1 MVGSG
6 TRVSIPASTRKTIQ
20 NIKEITAGNYSEDE
34 IHAMLHECNMNPD
47 ETYQRLLLQD
57 PFHEVK
63 KKRDKRKENLSS
75 KDSVESQWRP
85 GGSGRG
91 SRGGRMNFSSRH
103 SSHDAAGAKNSF
115 RKENGLK
122 QVTDPSTS
130 TSQEIKT
137 KDNAL
142 VPSLSAGVDKSS
154 VGLTSGSSD
163 VHHTSNLPAS
173 SGQLKTT
180 GSSVPSN
187 NIDGAPSSV
196 ELNKNP
202 VALGSRGVHTEQKSA
217 DSLPKSMS
225 EQTGHEQHIGDSKFH
240 TRSRGVGK
248 TAMNDSYVPRPASSH
263 SNSTGSR
270 PSSNYS
276 NRSHQTVGPQR
287 GTGPT
292 KEWKLKPVNHNT
304 TQGSGASSTTEVL
317 AVPTEAS
324 DKSVEAV
331 IPSAEDTSRL
341 QMQLEDLQIQRQ
353 HVIIPNHILVPEA
366 QRTKL
371 SFGSFDAGFSISSL
385 ALPENEKRSAPLSQ
399 NSQEVEETC
408 EEEEF
413 RLTVDL
419 IESMVKWVL
428 FLETNLSLA
437 LLFSSKLHPH
447 STEKEEDNNVYSQ
460 SPSQVQDDMAG
471 EGITATNAAPEYDVS
486 KQENMLESESNQNSF
501 DHVPSNIMGLVPPA
515 HGSQLPQFESADA
528 QARDALRIPNFVVQQ
543 PFDTASYY
551 AQFYRSGP
559 DSDGRVSP
567 FVSPGVA
574 SKFNGNVTVLPP
586 HSSQTMQEGG
596 NNLVLSTPSPTPL
609 VTQAAGLMQSAIPVT
624 QQPVPVFR
632 PPGLHMSHY
641 PPNYMPY
648 GHYFSPFYL
657 PPPTM
662 HQFLSNGAFAQ
673 QPQASGVYPAPPPP
687 GAATGGKYT
696 LPHYKPGTNTGNLTH
711 VGMPGGYG
719 PTYGSFPAG
728 YTPTSA
734 ASAGNSTSNEDLNTL
749 QLKENNG
756 YSTTGQQSEPLPVWI
771 AGPGRDVSSSFY
783 GLQHHGQ
790 HVTYAPAQAGHV
802 AFPGMYHPGQAVT
815 AAGVHHPLLQ
825 QSQGVAGPEMVAPAP
840 NVFQQ
845 PQQTQMNWPSNY

>member
-1 MVGSG
+1 MVGG
-6 TRVSIPASTRKTIQ
+6 GARVSIPASTRKMIQ
-20 NIKEITAGNYSEDE
+20 NIKETTAGNYSEDE
-34 IHAMLHECNMNPD
+34 IQAMLHECNMDPD
-47 ETYQRLLLQD
+47 ETAQRLLLQD

-63 KKRDKRKENLSS
+63 KKRDKRKETLSN
-75 KDSVESQWRP
+75 KDSVEPQWRS
-85 GGSGRG
+85 GGPGRG

-103 SSHDAAGAKNSF
+103 SSHDGGAAKSSF
-115 RKENGLK
+115 RKENGPK

-137 KDNAL
+137 KEIAL
-142 VPSLSAGVDKSS
+142 VSSLPAMMDKNT
-154 VGLTSGSSD
+154 VGLT
-163 VHHTSNLPAS
+163 
-173 SGQLKTT
+173 
-180 GSSVPSN
+180 
-187 NIDGAPSSV
+187 
-196 ELNKNP
+196 
-202 VALGSRGVHTEQKSA
+202 LGSRDVHTEQKSA
-217 DSLPKSMS
+217 DSLPPPRPSSSEVRFASSNRKSVS
-225 EQTGHEQHIGDSKFH
+225 EQAAHEQHTGESKFH

-248 TAMNDSYVPRPASSH
+248 TAMNDAYVPRPASSH
-263 SNSTGSR
+263 SNNSTGSR

-276 NRSHQTVGPQR
+276 NRSHQTVGTQR
-287 GTGPT
+287 GTGSN
-292 KEWKLKPVNHNT
+292 KEWKPKPVNH
-304 TQGSGASSTTEVL
+304 TQGSGVSATTEAL
-317 AVPTEAS
+317 AAPTEAS
-324 DKSVEAV
+324 DKSVEDV
-331 IPSAEDTSRL
+331 IPSAESASGL
-341 QMQLEDLQIQRQ
+341 QRQLEDLQIQRQ
-353 HVIIPNHILVPEA
+353 HVIIPNHILVPESE
-366 QRTKL
+366 RTKL
-371 SFGSFDAGFSISSL
+371 SFGSFDAGFSITSSSVTF
-385 ALPENEKRSAPLSQ
+385 PENEKRSAPLSQ
-399 NSQEVEETC
+399 NSQEVEEIYQ
-408 EEEEF
+408 EEEY
-413 RLTVDL
+413 R
-419 IESMVKWVL
+419 
-428 FLETNLSLA
+428 
-437 LLFSSKLHPH
+437 HPIVH
-447 STEKEEDNNVYSQ
+447 STEKAEESNVYSET
-460 SPSQVQDDMAG
+460 PQVPDEVAG
-471 EGITATNAAPEYDVS
+471 EGITSTNAPPQYDVS

-501 DHVPSNIMGLVPPA
+501 DHVTGLGPPA
-515 HGSQLPQFESADA
+515 PGSQLPQFENADP
-528 QARDALRIPNFVVQQ
+528 QARDAFRIPNFVVQQ

-596 NNLVLSTPSPTPL
+596 NNLVLSTGSPTPL
-609 VTQAAGLMQSAIPVT
+609 VTQAAGLMQSSLPVT

-657 PPPTM
+657 PPQTM
-662 HQFLSNGAFAQ
+662 HQFLSNGAFPQ
-673 QPQASGVYPAPPPP
+673 QPQASGVYPPPPP

-696 LPHYKPGTNTGNLTH
+696 LPHYKPGNNTGNLTH

-728 YTPTSA
+728 YNPTSA
-734 ASAGNSTSNEDLNTL
+734 ASAGNSTSNEDLNSL

-756 YSTTGQQSEPLPVWI
+756 YNTTGQQSEALPVWI
-771 AGPGRDVSSSFY
+771 AAPGRDVPSSFY

>member
-6 TRVSIPASTRKTIQ
+6 ARVSIPASTRKMIQ
-20 NIKEITAGNYSEDE
+20 NIKETTAGNYSEDE
-34 IHAMLHECNMNPD
+34 IHAMLHECNMDPD
-47 ETYQRLLLQD
+47 ETAQRLLLQD

-63 KKRDKRKENLSS
+63 KKRDKRKENINN
-75 KDSVESQWRP
+75 KDSAESPWRS
-85 GGSGRG
+85 GGTGRG
-91 SRGGRMNFSSRH
+91 SRAGRGNFSSRH
-103 SSHDAAGAKNSF
+103 ASHDVAGAKNSF
-115 RKENGLK
+115 RKENGPK

-137 KDNAL
+137 KDITL
-142 VPSLSAGVDKSS
+142 VSSHSAVMDKSI

-163 VHHTSNLPAS
+163 VHRSSNLPAT

-180 GSSVPSN
+180 GSLVASN
-187 NIDGAPSSV
+187 TIDGAPSSV
-196 ELNKNP
+196 ELHKNR
-202 VALGSRGVHTEQKSA
+202 VAIVSRDVPTEQKSV
-217 DSLPKSMS
+217 DSLPLPRPTSSEVRFTSSNPKS
-225 EQTGHEQHIGDSKFH
+225 EQTAYEQHVGESKFH
-240 TRSRGVGK
+240 ARSRGSGK
-248 TAMNDSYVPRPASSH
+248 TAVNDTYVPRPASSH

-276 NRSHQTVGPQR
+276 NRSHQTVGTQR
-287 GTGPT
+287 GAGSV
-292 KEWKLKPVNHNT
+292 KEWKPKPVNHNT
-304 TQGSGASSTTEVL
+304 TQGSGASSTGEAL
-317 AVPTEAS
+317 AGPTEAG
-324 DKSVEAV
+324 DKSVENV
-331 IPSAEDTSRL
+331 IPSAEATSRL
-341 QMQLEDLQIQRQ
+341 QRQLEDLQIQRQ

-366 QRTKL
+366 ERTKL
-371 SFGSFDAGFSISSL
+371 SFGSFDAGFCITSSSV
-385 ALPENEKRSAPLSQ
+385 ACPENEKRSAPLAHD
-399 NSQEVEETC
+399 SQEVEESF

-413 RLTVDL
+413 SHPTV
-419 IESMVKWVL
+419 
-428 FLETNLSLA
+428 
-437 LLFSSKLHPH
+437 H
-447 STEKEEDNNVYSQ
+447 STEKEEDNNAYLE
-460 SPSQVQDDMAG
+460 SPSEVQHNMAG
-471 EGITATNAAPEYDVS
+471 EGITATNVAPEYDVS
-486 KQENMLESESNQNSF
+486 KQDNMLESESNQNSF
-501 DHVPSNIMGLVPPA
+501 DHVPSNSNGLVPPA
-515 HGSQLPQFESADA
+515 PGSQLPQFENADP
-528 QARDALRIPNFVVQQ
+528 QARDGFRIPNYAGQQ

-559 DSDGRVSP
+559 ESDGRISP

-574 SKFNGNVTVLPP
+574 SKFNGTVLPP

-596 NNLVLSTPSPTPL
+596 NNLVLSAASPPPL
-609 VTQAAGLMQSAIPVT
+609 VTQAAGLMQSSIPVT
-624 QQPVPVFR
+624 QQHVPVFR

-641 PPNYMPY
+641 PPNYVQY
-648 GHYFSPFYL
+648 GHYFSPYYL

-687 GAATGGKYT
+687 GAATGGKYA
-696 LPHYKPGTNTGNLTH
+696 LPHYKPGTNTGNMTH

-728 YTPTSA
+728 YNPTSA
-734 ASAGNSTSNEDLNTL
+734 ASAGNSTSNEDLNSL

-756 YSTTGQQSEPLPVWI
+756 YNTTGQQSEALPVWI

-825 QSQGVAGPEMVAPAP
+825 QSQGVAGAEMVAPAP

>member
-6 TRVSIPASTRKTIQ
+6 ARVSISATTRKMIQ
-20 NIKEITAGNYSEDE
+20 NIKETTAGNYSEDE
-34 IHAMLHECNMNPD
+34 IIAMLHECNMDPD
-47 ETYQRLLLQD
+47 ETAQRLLLQD

-63 KKRDKRKENLSS
+63 KKRDKRKENINN
-75 KDSVESQWRP
+75 KDSAESQWRS
-85 GGSGRG
+85 GGGGRG

-103 SSHDAAGAKNSF
+103 ASNDVAGAKNSF
-115 RKENGLK
+115 KKENGPK
-122 QVTDPSTS
+122 QVIDPSTS

-137 KDNAL
+137 KDIAL
-142 VPSLSAGVDKSS
+142 VSSHSAVMDKST
-154 VGLTSGSSD
+154 VGPKSGSSD
-163 VHHTSNLPAS
+163 VRQSSNLPAG
-173 SGQLKTT
+173 SGQLKA
-180 GSSVPSN
+180 GRSSVPSN

-196 ELNKNP
+196 ELSKNR
-202 VALGSRGVHTEQKSA
+202 VAVGSRVVHTEQKA
-217 DSLPKSMS
+217 VDSLPLPRPSSSEVRFTSSNPKS
-225 EQTGHEQHIGDSKFH
+225 EQTAPEQHIGESKSH

-248 TAMNDSYVPRPASSH
+248 TAVNDTYGSRPASSH

-287 GTGPT
+287 GAGSI
-292 KEWKLKPVNHNT
+292 KEWKPKPVVNHNT
-304 TQGSGASSTTEVL
+304 TRGSGASSTGETL

-324 DKSVEAV
+324 DKSVEDAT
-331 IPSAEDTSRL
+331 PSAEATSRL
-341 QMQLEDLQIQRQ
+341 QRQLEDLQIQRQ

-366 QRTKL
+366 ERTKL
-371 SFGSFDAGFSISSL
+371 SFGSFDADFSITSSTV
-385 ALPENEKRSAPLSQ
+385 AFPQSEKRSAPLSH
-399 NSQEVEETC
+399 NSQEVEESFA
-408 EEEEF
+408 EEEF
-413 RLTVDL
+413 RHPTV
-419 IESMVKWVL
+419 
-428 FLETNLSLA
+428 
-437 LLFSSKLHPH
+437 H
-447 STEKEEDNNVYSQ
+447 SIEKEEDGNVYSE
-460 SPSQVQDDMAG
+460 SPSQVPDNMAG
-471 EGITATNAAPEYDVS
+471 EGNTATNTAPEYDVT

-501 DHVPSNIMGLVPPA
+501 DQVPSNIIGIVPPA
-515 HGSQLPQFESADA
+515 PGNQHPQFETSDP
-528 QARDALRIPNFVVQQ
+528 QARDALRLPSFMGQQ

-574 SKFNGNVTVLPP
+574 SKFNGITVLPP

-596 NNLVLSTPSPTPL
+596 NNLVLSTASPPPL
-609 VTQAAGLMQSAIPVT
+609 VTQAAGLMQSSIPVT

-641 PPNYMPY
+641 PPNYVPY
-648 GHYFSPFYL
+648 GYFSPFYL

-662 HQFLSNGAFAQ
+662 HQYLSNGAYAQ
-673 QPQASGVYPAPPPP
+673 QPQASGVYPPPP
-687 GAATGGKYT
+687 GTATGGKYT
-696 LPHYKPGTNTGNLTH
+696 LPHYKPGTNTGNMTH
-711 VGMPGGYG
+711 VGITGGYG

-728 YTPTSA
+728 YNPTSA
-734 ASAGNSTSNEDLNTL
+734 ASAGNSTSNEDLNSL

-756 YSTTGQQSEPLPVWI
+756 YSTTGQQSEALPVWI
-771 AGPGRDVSSSFY
+771 TGPGRDVPSSFY

-815 AAGVHHPLLQ
+815 ATGVHHPLLQ
-825 QSQGVAGPEMVAPAP
+825 QSQGVAGAEMVAPAP

>member
-6 TRVSIPASTRKTIQ
+6 SRVSIPASTRKLIQ

-34 IHAMLHECNMNPD
+34 IHAMLHECNMDPD
-47 ETYQRLLLQD
+47 ETAQRLLLQD

-63 KKRDKRKENLSS
+63 KKRDKRKENLSN
-75 KDSVESQWRP
+75 KDFVESQWRSS
-85 GGSGRG
+85 GSGRG
-91 SRGGRMNFSSRH
+91 SRGGRGNFSSRH
-103 SSHDAAGAKNSF
+103 SSHDGAGAKNSF
-115 RKENGLK
+115 RKENGPK
-122 QVTDPSTS
+122 QATDPSTS
-130 TSQEIKT
+130 TSQDIKT
-137 KDNAL
+137 KEITL
-142 VPSLSAGVDKSS
+142 VPSPSAVMDKSS

-163 VHHTSNLPAS
+163 VHHPSNLPAS
-173 SGQLKTT
+173 SGQLKAS

-187 NIDGAPSSV
+187 NLDGAPSSV
-196 ELNKNP
+196 ELSKKR
-202 VALGSRGVHTEQKSA
+202 VAVGSRNVHTEQQSA
-217 DSLPKSMS
+217 DSLPVPRPSSSEVRFTTSNPKPVS
-225 EQTGHEQHIGDSKFH
+225 EQSAHEQHIGESKFH
-240 TRSRGVGK
+240 ARSRGVGK
-248 TAMNDSYVPRPASSH
+248 TAMNETYVPRPASSH

-276 NRSHQTVGPQR
+276 NRSHQTVGAQR
-287 GTGPT
+287 GTGST
-292 KEWKLKPVNHNT
+292 KEWKPKPVNHNT
-304 TQGSGASSTTEVL
+304 TQGSCASSTTEAL
-317 AVPTEAS
+317 GVPTEAG
-324 DKSVEAV
+324 DKSVEDV
-331 IPSAEDTSRL
+331 IPSAEATSRL
-341 QMQLEDLQIQRQ
+341 QRQLEDLQIQRQ

-371 SFGSFDAGFSISSL
+371 SFGSFDAGFSITSSSV
-385 ALPENEKRSAPLSQ
+385 AFPENEKRSAPLSQ
-399 NSQEVEETC
+399 NSQEVEESF

-413 RLTVDL
+413 
-419 IESMVKWVL
+419 S
-428 FLETNLSLA
+428 
-437 LLFSSKLHPH
+437 HPTTH
-447 STEKEEDNNVYSQ
+447 STEKEEDNTVYSE
-460 SPSQVQDDMAG
+460 SPSQVPDDMVG
-471 EGITATNAAPEYDVS
+471 EGIIATNAGQDYDVS
-486 KQENMLESESNQNSF
+486 KQENMLESESNRNSF
-501 DHVPSNIMGLVPPA
+501 DHVPSHIIGLVPPA
-515 HGSQLPQFESADA
+515 PGSQIPQFENADP
-528 QARDALRIPNFVVQQ
+528 QARDTLHIPNFMVQQ

-574 SKFNGNVTVLPP
+574 SKYNGNVTVLPP

-596 NNLVLSTPSPTPL
+596 NNLVLSTASPTPL
-609 VTQAAGLMQSAIPVT
+609 VTQAAGLMQSSVPVT

-648 GHYFSPFYL
+648 GHYFSPIYL

-662 HQFLSNGAFAQ
+662 HQFLSNGGFAQ

-696 LPHYKPGTNTGNLTH
+696 LPHYKPGTNAGNMTH

-728 YTPTSA
+728 YNPTSA

-749 QLKENNG
+749 QLKVNNG
-756 YSTTGQQSEPLPVWI
+756 YSTTGQQSEALPVWI
-771 AGPGRDVSSSFY
+771 TGPGREVPSSFY

-802 AFPGMYHPGQAVT
+802 TFPGMYHPGQAVT

-825 QSQGVAGPEMVAPAP
+825 QSQGGVAGAEMVAPSP

>member
-6 TRVSIPASTRKTIQ
+6 ARVSIPASTRKKIQ
-20 NIKEITAGNYSEDE
+20 SIKEITGENYSEDE
-34 IHAMLHECNMNPD
+34 ILAMLHECNMDLN
-47 ETYQRLLLQD
+47 ETVQRLLLQD

-63 KKRDKRKENLSS
+63 KKRDKRKENLTN
-75 KDSVESQWRP
+75 KDSVESQWRS
-85 GGSGRG
+85 GGPSRG
-91 SRGGRMNFSSRH
+91 SRGARMNFSSRH
-103 SSHDAAGAKNSF
+103 KSHDVAGAKNSF
-115 RKENGLK
+115 RKENGPK

-137 KDNAL
+137 KDSAL
-142 VPSLSAGVDKSS
+142 VSSHSAVMGKST

-163 VHHTSNLPAS
+163 VHHPSNLTAS
-173 SGQLKTT
+173 SGQLKAS

-196 ELNKNP
+196 ELSKNQ
-202 VALGSRGVHTEQKSA
+202 VAVGSRDVRSKQKSA
-217 DSLPKSMS
+217 DTLPLPRPSSSNPKSVS
-225 EQTGHEQHIGDSKFH
+225 EQTAHEQHIGESKFH
-240 TRSRGVGK
+240 ARSRGVVK

-287 GTGPT
+287 GTGSI
-292 KEWKLKPVNHNT
+292 KEWKPKPVSHNT
-304 TQGSGASSTTEVL
+304 TQNSGASSTTEAL

-324 DKSVEAV
+324 EKSVEDV
-331 IPSAEDTSRL
+331 IPSAETTSRL
-341 QMQLEDLQIQRQ
+341 QKQLEDLQIQRQ

-366 QRTKL
+366 ERTKL
-371 SFGSFDAGFSISSL
+371 SFGSFDAGFSITSSSV
-385 ALPENEKRSAPLSQ
+385 ACSENEKRSASLSQ
-399 NSQEVEETC
+399 NSQEVEESF

-413 RLTVDL
+413 SHPTV
-419 IESMVKWVL
+419 
-428 FLETNLSLA
+428 F
-437 LLFSSKLHPH
+437 H
-447 STEKEEDNNVYSQ
+447 STEKEEDNNVYSET
-460 SPSQVQDDMAG
+460 PSQVPDNMAG

-486 KQENMLESESNQNSF
+486 KQEMLESESNHHSF
-501 DHVPSNIMGLVPPA
+501 DHVPTNIIGLVPQAP
-515 HGSQLPQFESADA
+515 GSQLPQFENADL

-543 PFDTASYY
+543 PFDAASYY

-559 DSDGRVSP
+559 DSDGRVSS
-567 FVSPGVA
+567 FVAPGVA
-574 SKFNGNVTVLPP
+574 SKFNGNGAVLPP

-596 NNLVLSTPSPTPL
+596 NNLGLSTASPTPL
-609 VTQAAGLMQSAIPVT
+609 VTQAAGLMQSSIPVT

-641 PPNYMPY
+641 QPNYLPY

-673 QPQASGVYPAPPPP
+673 QPQASGVYPSPPPP
-687 GAATGGKYT
+687 GAATGGKYS
-696 LPHYKPGTNTGNLTH
+696 LPHYKPGTNTGSVTH
-711 VGMPGGYG
+711 VGMPGAYG

-728 YTPTSA
+728 YNPTA
-734 ASAGNSTSNEDLNTL
+734 ATSAGNSTSNEDLNSL

-756 YSTTGQQSEPLPVWI
+756 YSTTGQQSEALPVWI
-771 AGPGRDVSSSFY
+771 TGPGRDVSSSFY

-802 AFPGMYHPGQAVT
+802 TFPGMYHPGQAVT

-825 QSQGVAGPEMVAPAP
+825 QSQGVAGAEMVAPAP

>member
-6 TRVSIPASTRKTIQ
+6 SRVSIPASTRKLIQ
-20 NIKEITAGNYSEDE
+20 NIKETTAGNYSEDE
-34 IHAMLHECNMNPD
+34 IQAMLQECNMDPD
-47 ETYQRLLLQD
+47 ETAQRLLLQD

-63 KKRDKRKENLSS
+63 KKRDKRKENLSN
-75 KDSVESQWRP
+75 KDSVESQWRS
-85 GGSGRG
+85 GGPGRG
-91 SRGGRMNFSSRH
+91 SRGGRGNFSSRH
-103 SSHDAAGAKNSF
+103 SAHDGAGAKSSF
-115 RKENGLK
+115 RKENGPK

-130 TSQEIKT
+130 TSQDIKT
-137 KDNAL
+137 K
-142 VPSLSAGVDKSS
+142 VSSLSAVVDKSS

-163 VHHTSNLPAS
+163 VHHPSNLPANS
-173 SGQLKTT
+173 AQLKAS

-187 NIDGAPSSV
+187 NLHGAPPSV
-196 ELNKNP
+196 ELSKKR
-202 VALGSRGVHTEQKSA
+202 VAVGSRDVHTEQKSA
-217 DSLPKSMS
+217 DSLPVPRPSSSNPKPVS
-225 EQTGHEQHIGDSKFH
+225 EQTVHEQHIGESKFH
-240 TRSRGVGK
+240 ARSCGVGK
-248 TAMNDSYVPRPASSH
+248 TAMNDTYVPRPASSH

-270 PSSNYS
+270 PSSNYN
-276 NRSHQTVGPQR
+276 NRSHQTVGAQR
-287 GTGPT
+287 GTGST
-292 KEWKLKPVNHNT
+292 KEWKPKPVNHNT
-304 TQGSGASSTTEVL
+304 TQGPGSTSEAL

-324 DKSVEAV
+324 DKSVEDV
-331 IPSAEDTSRL
+331 IPSAEATSRL
-341 QMQLEDLQIQRQ
+341 QRQLEDLQIQRQ

-371 SFGSFDAGFSISSL
+371 SFGSFDAGFCITSSSVVC
-385 ALPENEKRSAPLSQ
+385 PEDEKRSAPLSQ
-399 NSQEVEETC
+399 NSQEVEESF

-413 RLTVDL
+413 SHPTV
-419 IESMVKWVL
+419 
-428 FLETNLSLA
+428 
-437 LLFSSKLHPH
+437 H
-447 STEKEEDNNVYSQ
+447 STEKGEDNTVYSE
-460 SPSQVQDDMAG
+460 SPSQIPDDMAG
-471 EGITATNAAPEYDVS
+471 EGITATNAVPEYDVS

-501 DHVPSNIMGLVPPA
+501 DHVPSNIAGLVHPA
-515 HGSQLPQFESADA
+515 PGSQLPQFENADP
-528 QARDALRIPNFVVQQ
+528 QARIPNFVVQQ

-567 FVSPGVA
+567 FISPGVA

-596 NNLVLSTPSPTPL
+596 NNLVLSTASPTPL
-609 VTQAAGLMQSAIPVT
+609 VTQATGLMQSSIPVT

-662 HQFLSNGAFAQ
+662 HQFLSNGGFAQ

-696 LPHYKPGTNTGNLTH
+696 LPHYKPGTNTGNMTH

-719 PTYGSFPAG
+719 QPYGSFPAG
-728 YTPTSA
+728 YNPTSA

-756 YSTTGQQSEPLPVWI
+756 YSTTGQQSEALPVWI
-771 AGPGRDVSSSFY
+771 TGPGRDVPSSFY

-802 AFPGMYHPGQAVT
+802 TFPGMYHPGQAVT

-825 QSQGVAGPEMVAPAP
+825 QSQGVAGAEMVAPSP